1 MKQIYVTILSVSP
14 KVAAVNDI
22 VCLLTYKVATIHY
35 TQYNG
40 SVLSK
45 RLTYINESLKNVL

>member
-1 MKQIYVTILSVSP
+1 MKQIYVTVLSVSP
-14 KVAAVNDI
+14 KIAAVNDI
-22 VCLLTYKVATIHY
+22 ECLLTYKVAIIHY

-40 SVLSK
+40 SVLIK